1 MTRTVWI
8 RNADW
13 VVAWDPSN
21 RRHAYL
27 EHGDVVFA
35 GQSITFV
42 GRGYPDTAD
51 ETIDGRGLMVMPGL
65 INVHAHPGHEASY
78 RGIREE
84 HGVPEMYMSGLF
96 ERASAYWPDNE
107 GRLAC
112 AEAAYCEL
120 LLSGVTTLVDIS
132 GDYPGWI
139 DLIGRSG
146 LRGVLAPSY
155 ASSRWVVRRS
165 HLLEY
170 EWNSRPADRSS
181 RRPCGSVT
189 RSPSIRAGGSPA

>member
-35 GQSITFV
+35 GNSITFV
-42 GRGYPDTAD
+42 GRGYPGAAD

-84 HGVPEMYMSGLF
+84 HGVPGDVHVWSV
-96 ERASAYWPDNE
+96 RARECLLAGRRRQARLRG
-107 GRLAC
+107 GRL
-112 AEAAYCEL
+112 L
-120 LLSGVTTLVDIS
+120 
-132 GDYPGWI
+132 
-139 DLIGRSG
+139 
-146 LRGVLAPSY
+146 
-155 ASSRWVVRRS
+155 
-165 HLLEY
+165 
-170 EWNSRPADRSS
+170 
-181 RRPCGSVT
+181 
-189 RSPSIRAGGSPA
+189 

>member
-1 MTRTVWI
+1 
-8 RNADW
+8 
-13 VVAWDPSN
+13 VAWDPSN

-35 GQSITFV
+35 GNSITFV
-42 GRGYPDTAD
+42 GRGYPGAAD

-65 INVHAHPGHEASY
+65 VNVHAHPGHEASY

-96 ERASAYWPDNE
+96 ERASAYWPDDE

-139 DLIGRSG
+139 DLIARSG
-146 LRGVLAPSY
+146 LRGVLAP
-155 ASSRWVVRRS
+155 ATPRRGGWCVGPICSSMNGTRRPVV
-165 HLLEY
+165 
-170 EWNSRPADRSS
+170 RSS

-189 RSPSIRAGGSPA
+189 RSPNTRAGDYPA